1 MKQLHRKIEKYIKT
15 FFLEFNNKI
24 LIIDGARQVGK
35 SFIIRKVCNEIF
47 SNYVEI
53 NLLEDSL
60 SEKNFENIKSTKDF
74 YTQVSAVYGD
84 KLNNSQD
91 TIIFL
96 DEIQT
101 YPHLLTLLKFLNQEN
116 KYRYICSGSLLG
128 VTLLN
133 TASIPMGSIEIKKM
147 YPLDFEE
154 FLIANEFNAFES
166 IYENF
171 KEKKSLSTNIHNI
184 LLNHF
189 KDYLIVGGLPECV
202 KTFIETGNIKTI
214 RTIQTNI
221 SNFYIDDATKYDR
234 ENKIEAKLIY
244 EYIPSLMENK
254 KNRVIIKNIKNK
266 PGYTFK
272 YFEKSFEYL
281 ISAGIAINTQ
291 AISNPTFPLLESAK
305 KSLLKLYLNDVGLLT
320 NILFKENVAAI
331 KNNTTSI
338 NLGNVY
344 ETVVAEELHSRYDKI
359 YYYDNKKNGEIDFLI
374 DNYDDLSI
382 LPIEVKSG
390 KNFTVHS
397 AIDKFIDNKNYNVN
411 KGIILSNNIDIKEN
425 GGKLYLPIYFVM
437 YL

>member
-1 MKQLHRKIEKYIKT
+1 MKQLYRKIEKYIKA
-15 FFLEFNNKI
+15 FFTELNNKI

-35 SFIIRKVCNEIF
+35 SYIIRKVCNEIF

-60 SEKNFENIKSTKDF
+60 SDKNFENIKSTKDF
-74 YTQVSAVYGD
+74 YIQVSAVYGD

-128 VTLLN
+128 VSLLN
-133 TASIPMGSIEIKKM
+133 TTSIPMGSIEIKKM

-154 FLIANEFNAFES
+154 FLIANGFNAFED

-171 KEKKSLSTNIHNI
+171 KEKKPLSINIHNI

-202 KTFIETGNIKTI
+202 KTFVEIGNIKTI
-214 RTIQTNI
+214 RTIQTSI

-254 KNRVIIKNIKNK
+254 KNRVVIKDIKHK

-272 YFEKSFEYL
+272 YFERSFEYL
-281 ISAGIAINTQ
+281 ISAGIAINIQ
-291 AISNPTFPLLESAK
+291 AISNSTFPLLESAK

-331 KNNTTSI
+331 KNNITSI

-344 ETVVAEELHSRYDKI
+344 ETYVAEELHSRYDKI

-397 AIDKFIDNKNYNVN
+397 AIDKFIGNKNYNVN
-411 KGIILSNNIDIKEN
+411 KGIIFSNDIDIKEN

>member
-84 KLNNSQD
+84 KLNNNQD

-116 KYRYICSGSLLG
+116 KYRYICSGSFLG

-133 TASIPMGSIEIKKM
+133 TTSIPMGSIEIKKM

-154 FLIANEFNAFES
+154 FLIANGFNAFES

-254 KNRVIIKNIKNK
+254 KNRVIIKDIKNK

-305 KSLLKLYLNDVGLLT
+305 KSLLKL
-320 NILFKENVAAI
+320 
-331 KNNTTSI
+331 
-338 NLGNVY
+338 
-344 ETVVAEELHSRYDKI
+344 
-359 YYYDNKKNGEIDFLI
+359 
-374 DNYDDLSI
+374 
-382 LPIEVKSG
+382 
-390 KNFTVHS
+390 
-397 AIDKFIDNKNYNVN
+397 
-411 KGIILSNNIDIKEN
+411 
-425 GGKLYLPIYFVM
+425 LYP
-437 YL
+437 

>member
-1 MKQLHRKIEKYIKT
+1 MKHLPRKIEKYIKT
-15 FFLEFNNKI
+15 FFSEFNNKV

-47 SNYVEI
+47 SNYIEI

-60 SEKNFENIKSTKDF
+60 SEKNYENIKSTKDF
-74 YTQVSAVYGD
+74 YTQISAVYGD
-84 KLNNSQD
+84 KLNNNQD

-133 TASIPMGSIEIKKM
+133 TASIPIGSIEIKKM

-154 FLIANEFNAFES
+154 FLIANDFNAFDN
-166 IYENF
+166 IYEHF
-171 KEKKSLSTNIHNI
+171 KEKKSLSINIHNI

-189 KDYLIVGGLPECV
+189 KNYLIVGGLPECV
-202 KTFIETGNIKTI
+202 KTFVETGNIKTI

-254 KNRVIIKNIKNK
+254 KNRIIIKDIKNK

-291 AISNPTFPLLESAK
+291 AISNPVFPLLESAK
-305 KSLLKLYLNDVGLLT
+305 KSLLKLYLNDIGLLT
-320 NILFKENVAAI
+320 NILFKENIAAI
-331 KNNTTSI
+331 KNNVTSI

-344 ETVVAEELHSRYDKI
+344 ETVVAEELHSRYDKL
-359 YYYDNKKNGEIDFLI
+359 YYYDNKKNGEVDFLI
-374 DNYDDLSI
+374 DDYENLSV
-382 LPIEVKSG
+382 LTIEVKSG
-390 KNFTVHS
+390 KSLTIHS
-397 AIDKFIDNKNYNVN
+397 AIDHFLSNEDYNVK
-411 KGIILSNNIDIKEN
+411 KGIVLSNNIELKEVN
-425 GGKLYLPIYFVM
+425 KIQYLPVYFAM